1 MAGIRF
7 AFSLGYWEPS
17 RTCRPVSSPGGSGMG
32 MHDQLPPPAPVIVIM
47 PAEIDLTNQDRAYDQ
62 LYAALA
68 SGADVVIAD
77 FTGTTFCDCSSM
89 RRLLAVRARAAVRDA
104 QLRVVISPGGSPCRV
119 MQLMEL
125 DRRLAVYPSTEAAAR
140 PPCPDPLDT
149 PGMSPGPAQRS
160 HPPLQPG

>member
-1 MAGIRF
+1 
-7 AFSLGYWEPS
+7 
-17 RTCRPVSSPGGSGMG
+17 MG

-140 PPCPDPLDT
+140 PPCPDPRDT